1 MPSINT
7 LNIDEIRRALYESLM
22 NVINDARALRKIE
35 CAPRYATEDDIVRAE
50 LLLRGLRA

>member
-35 CAPRYATEDDIVRAE
+35 SASRYATEDDIVRAE